1 MQGLTLVLR
10 VVPHCWCSL
19 SECEG
24 LDVGSPEAP
33 SSFTV
38 YNALGWF
45 QQIYEEGEHIRS
57 AIQQNLIQTTF
68 TGRVGGEEGDISNE
82 SVK

>member
-1 MQGLTLVLR
+1 MEGLRLVPR
-10 VVPHCWCSL
+10 VVPHCWCL
-19 SECEG
+19 PECEE
-24 LDVGSPEAP
+24 LDVGSPEAL

-45 QQIYEEGEHIRS
+45 QQIYEEGKYVRS

-68 TGRVGGEEGDISNE
+68 TGREGGRERGGHIE
-82 SVK
+82 

>member
-1 MQGLTLVLR
+1 MEGLRLVPR
-10 VVPHCWCSL
+10 VAPHRWCSL

-33 SSFTV
+33 SSFTF
-38 YNALGWF
+38 YDALGWF
-45 QQIYEEGEHIRS
+45 QQINEEGEYILS

-68 TGRVGGEEGDISNE
+68 TGREGGKEGDISNE